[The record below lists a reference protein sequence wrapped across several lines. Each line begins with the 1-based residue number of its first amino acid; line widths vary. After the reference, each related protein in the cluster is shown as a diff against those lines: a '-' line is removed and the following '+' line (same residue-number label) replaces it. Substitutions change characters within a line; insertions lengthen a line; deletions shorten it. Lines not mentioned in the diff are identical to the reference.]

1 MDTASGLKHGGTI
14 MDYRSL
20 FDLTGRNALVVG
32 GGSGI
37 GEGVCHGYADF
48 GANVAVI
55 DLDLNAAQRVSS
67 VLKEKGSD
75 SIAIQCDVRDSGSV
89 RRAVETAAAHYAA
102 LDILFNSAGIG
113 KRHSLEDMPDDFF
126 DSVVKTNLYGVFYF
140 CRETGARM
148 IQQGRG
154 GRIINMASIS
164 AHVGIPFT
172 TNYCASKSGVVGF
185 SRCLATEWACHGIN
199 VNAISP
205 SHIRTDMI
213 QKVINEDPSKEVFF
227 RSNILLDRIGEVRDV
242 VGAAI
247 FLASDA
253 GGFITGTSLIVDGGH
268 SAR

>member
-1 MDTASGLKHGGTI
+1 MNYKNLF
-14 MDYRSL
+14 SL
-20 FDLTGRNALVVG
+20 AGRNAMVVG

-37 GEGVCHGYADF
+37 GEGVCRGYADF

-55 DLDLNAAQRVSS
+55 DLDLAVANRVCDE
-67 VLKEKGSD
+67 LKKMGSN
-75 SIAIQCDVRDSGSV
+75 SIAIQCDVRDGDSV
-89 RRAVETAAAHYAA
+89 RRAVKTAAGHYSR

-126 DSVVKTNLYGVFYF
+126 DAVIKTNLYGAFYF
-140 CRETGARM
+140 CREAGAIM
-148 IQQGRG
+148 IQQGHG

-164 AHVGIPFT
+164 AHVGIPCT
-172 TNYCASKSGVVGF
+172 ANYCASKGGVVGF
-185 SRCLATEWACHGIN
+185 SRCLAVEWACHDIT

-205 SHIRTDMI
+205 SHIRTEMI
-213 QKVINEDPSKEVFF
+213 QKVIEQDPSKETFF
-227 RSNILLDRIGEVRDV
+227 KNNILLGRIGEVEDV

-253 GGFITGTSLIVDGGH
+253 GSFITGTSLIVDGGH

>member
-1 MDTASGLKHGGTI
+1 
-14 MDYRSL
+14 MDYRNL

-32 GGSGI
+32 GASGI
-37 GEGVCHGYADF
+37 GEGVCRGYADF
-48 GANVAVI
+48 GANVAVL
-55 DLDLNAAQRVSS
+55 DLDPEAARRVSDE
-67 VLKEKGSD
+67 LKAKGSD
-75 SIAIQCDVRDSGSV
+75 SIAVQCDVRDSKSV
-89 RRAVETAAAHYAA
+89 RCAVETAAAYYDS

-126 DSVVKTNLYGVFYF
+126 DDVVKTNLYGVFYS
-140 CRETGARM
+140 CREVGALM
-148 IQQGRG
+148 IKQGRG

-172 TNYCASKSGVVGF
+172 ANYCASKSGVIGF

-205 SHIRTDMI
+205 SHIRTEMI
-213 QKVINEDPSKEVFF
+213 QKVINDDPAKEEFF
-227 RSNILLDRIGEVRDV
+227 KNNILLGRIGEVADL

-247 FLASDA
+247 FLASEA
-253 GGFITGTSLIVDGGH
+253 GSFITGISLIVDGGH